1 MSETLR
7 VYSEINHRRRKRR
20 GSFIKFLVQFFLLII
35 ILLIGWWL
43 WLSRDLYPAE
53 KFIPTSPKFQV
64 FSPRLMQN
72 HNILAQSP
80 LWTLVEPS
88 SPVYEVKKLLLD
100 QKKIP
105 LWVFK
110 HLIYDFFYFSAND
123 LKTFKDYLLIVRLSR
138 IGCMLEELFSL
149 SSMVET
155 DWAGGLNLKYLPQ
168 QKVYY
173 ARKGR
178 ILLLSPNRETLI
190 QSITKKEAD
199 LSVYVLKTELSE
211 NQEHYLAWGT
221 IKPPGKD
228 LQVFIPQISFY
239 LALTPT
245 QLGIKCETEINPD
258 TETLWSILLAEIVSG
273 PLQEPPDTLLSCSID
288 TGVPLKTWIR
298 AFETIPRTNG
308 ILTSI
313 NPTELSLTDWIKT
326 FSPLVSNQF
335 YITLDTFYTDEIVPF
350 IPKYCV
356 VARTQPNMYE
366 NVSQTILNPTIIVL
380 GEKNKAIP
388 SPKPDEFIVP
398 LIGSSQVDL
407 HIQCS
412 DEQLIFANNNELK
425 KTFIE
430 HLKNGK
436 SGSEGNY
443 SFIIKLKPNM
453 CITEINNVISVL
465 TESNVLRFH
474 DPEMVNNIFNKIK
487 LFKEIEIK
495 ISLNKGKIKITGA
508 TKFNNDFVQ
517 IIQ

>member
-7 VYSEINHRRRKRR
+7 VYSEINRRRRKRKS
-20 GSFIKFLVQFFLLII
+20 SFIKFLLQIFLLII
-35 ILLIGWWL
+35 ILLVGWWL
-43 WLSRDLYPAE
+43 WLSRDLYPVE
-53 KFIPTSPKFQV
+53 EFIPTSPNFQV
-64 FSPRLMQN
+64 FSPQLMQN
-72 HNILAQSP
+72 HNILAQSA

-88 SPVYEVKKLLLD
+88 SPAFEVKKLLLD
-100 QKKIP
+100 HQKIP

-123 LKTFKDYLLIVRLSR
+123 LKTFEDYLLIVRLSQ
-138 IGCMLEELFSL
+138 IGCVLEEFFSW
-149 SSMVET
+149 SSMVEN
-155 DWAGGLNLKYLPQ
+155 DWAGGLNLKYLPR

-190 QSITKKEAD
+190 QSITKKETDA
-199 LSVYVLKTELSE
+199 LRSVLTTELLE

-221 IKPPGKD
+221 VKPPWKD

-239 LALTPT
+239 LAITPT

-273 PLQEPPDTLLSCSID
+273 PLQEPPDTLLSCSIN
-288 TGVPLKTWIR
+288 TGVPLKTWIYN
-298 AFETIPRTNG
+298 FETIPGTND

-313 NPTELSLTDWIKT
+313 NSSELSFTDWIKT

-335 YITLDTFYTDEIVPF
+335 YIALNNFYTDEVVPF

-356 VARTQPNMYE
+356 VAKTQPNVCE
-366 NVSQTILNPTIIVL
+366 NDIQTIFNPSIIVL

-388 SPKPDEFIVP
+388 SSNTDEFIVP

-407 HIQCS
+407 HVQCS
-412 DEQLIFANNNELK
+412 NDQLIFANNKELRDSL
-425 KTFIE
+425 IE
-430 HLKNGK
+430 QIK
-436 SGSEGNY
+436 SGENTTEGNY
-443 SFIIKLKPNM
+443 SFIIQLKPDK
-453 CITEINNVISVL
+453 CISEINNVILVL

-474 DPEMVNNIFNKIK
+474 SLEAVNNIFNKIK
-487 LFKEIEIK
+487 LFKEIKMK
-495 ISLNKGKIKITGA
+495 INLNKGKIKIIGT
-508 TKFNNDFVQ
+508 TEFNSSSVQ
-517 IIQ
+517 TMN